1 MTYPT
6 LVELHAENLAAFTTS
21 LAQHRCWYVLPA
33 GQIDVAKAIG
43 LLDAQTGHLYPPTAV
58 TALGQF
64 LAQHPFAYV
73 QAQGNNQTL
82 ATLHSAT
89 RLLWNNETS
98 NGGYTVA
105 DGKQVLEAG
114 RWAGLAGWTL
124 PTKDQLYAFAI
135 ANNNPHRTGVAHRLA
150 KASKSEQAYWLTTEG
165 RCDVDAGY
173 WTINGSENA
182 SIFACHPLWRKTADV
197 KMLMQLIER
206 NWQLRSANN
215 NAIYAPPPADLRWAK
230 LSVEELLTT
239 WAKEG
244 LCLRAAE
251 QTETLLLPHEFW
263 LVQHLTELD
272 YTPCR
277 LPPLDRSQLI
287 DPEKGLWE
295 LWGTE
300 ATDLKR
306 MELVARDPG
315 RDVQRRAVAIDFGTS
330 STVVAMDTASGA
342 RELLRIG
349 ARDLYEAIKPAHFE
363 NPTVLECL
371 DFPAFACAW
380 SAYAYRPPLNWNWM
394 RATHEAQASLRDNP
408 GDTAILAS
416 ILPRLKQW
424 ALRDT
429 EHRRVRLTDR
439 QGHELEL
446 PQHTERNPV
455 RGQAL
460 AVTSTDPF
468 DPVELFAWYLG
479 MAINWRGRGLFLKY
493 YLSFPVKYPREVK
506 ERILASFRRGLQRS
520 LPHTLIEHHPQVL
533 NEFEVNDL
541 ASEPAAYAAAALPY
555 LRVEPSDEG
564 VPYAVF
570 DFGGGTTDFDF
581 GLLRWATAD
590 EEAQGYEQVFEH
602 LASGGDNFLGGENL
616 LEHLV
621 YESFKG
627 NVDMLRQHR
636 IQFTQPLDALSFAG
650 SEAFLAATQAA
661 QTNTIMLAA
670 KLRPFLEGD
679 GANLSSQLKLDLI
692 DANGQKKPCELA
704 LDTKA
709 LDALLAQRMYDGA
722 AAFLGQLA
730 RLRPELPADATI
742 HLLLAGNGSRSRHIQ
757 ALFNQEGELW
767 PKLLSSIFGE
777 APPKIQVHH
786 PLSMDENNPHAPTTK
801 TGVALGL
808 LSLVPGENTLLVNH
822 VQSRHQGQAPFAWF
836 LGRLRRKSFEPMLSP
851 GAAYQQWHEIGPLQ
865 QGVFNLFVTTS
876 PRAHNSLPE
885 GHPELKKHRL
895 DFPAA
900 PANARLFARAVGPH
914 KLELAA
920 AADLAG
926 LEDGVVVTTLLL
938 E

>member
-21 LAQHRCWYVLPA
+21 LAQHRCWYILPA
-33 GQIDVAKAIG
+33 GQTDVAKAIG
-43 LLDAQTGHLYPPTAV
+43 VFDAQTGHLYPPTAIA
-58 TALGQF
+58 ALGQF
-64 LAQHPFAYV
+64 LAQNPFAYV
-73 QAQGNNQTL
+73 QAQGNNQAL

-89 RLLWNNETS
+89 RLLWNHETS
-98 NGGYTVA
+98 NSGYTVA
-105 DGKQVLEAG
+105 DGKKVLEAG
-114 RWAGLAGWTL
+114 CWAGLAGWTL
-124 PTKDQLYAFAI
+124 PTKDQLYAFAA
-135 ANNNPHRTGVAHRLA
+135 ANNNPHRKGNAYRLA
-150 KASKSEQAYWLTTEG
+150 TASGVETCAWLTTEG
-165 RCDVDAGY
+165 YVDTDNGY
-173 WTINGSENA
+173 WGINPASSA
-182 SIFACHPLWRKTADV
+182 SIFACHPLWQKTTDTD
-197 KMLMQLIER
+197 LLIHLALCACA
-206 NWQLRSANN
+206 LRSASN
-215 NAIYAPPPADLRWAK
+215 NAIFAPPADLRWAK
-230 LSVEELLTT
+230 LSLEDLLTT

-244 LCLRAAE
+244 LCLRAAGQE
-251 QTETLLLPHEFW
+251 GTMLNPNDFFFT
-263 LVQHLTELD
+263 QHLTELD

-277 LPPLDRSQLI
+277 LPKLDRSQLT

-295 LWGTE
+295 LWGIE
-300 ATDLKR
+300 AADLKK
-306 MELVARDPG
+306 MEVMARDPG
-315 RDVQRRAVAIDFGTS
+315 RDVQHRAVAIDFGTS

-349 ARDLYEAIKPAHFE
+349 ARDLYEAIKPMHFE

-371 DFPAFACAW
+371 DFQAFARAWCAQ
-380 SAYAYRPPLNWNWM
+380 AYRPALDWNWM
-394 RATHEAQASLRDNP
+394 RATHEAQASLRDNT

-460 AVTSTDPF
+460 AVASTDPF

-520 LPHTLIEHHPQVL
+520 LPQTLIEHHPQVL
-533 NEFEVNDL
+533 NDFEVNDL
-541 ASEPAAYAAAALPY
+541 ASEPAAYAAAALPH
-555 LRVEPSDEG
+555 LQVEPSDEG

-590 EEAQGYEQVFEH
+590 EEDQGYEQVFEH

-621 YESFKG
+621 YESFKR
-627 NVDMLRQHR
+627 NVDVLRKER
-636 IQFTQPLDALSFAG
+636 IQFTQPLDALPFAG

-670 KLRPFLEGD
+670 KLRPFLEGG

-692 DANGQKKPCELA
+692 DANGQKKPCELT

-709 LDALLAQRMYDGA
+709 LDALLAQRMHDGV
-722 AAFLGQLA
+722 AAFLSQLA
-730 RLRPELPADATI
+730 RLRPELPTDATI

-757 ALFNQEGELW
+757 ALFKQEGEPWQL
-767 PKLLSSIFGE
+767 LLSTIFGE
-777 APPKIQVHH
+777 TPPSIQVHA
-786 PLSMDENNPHAPTTK
+786 PLPMDESNPHAPTTK

-822 VQSRHQGQAPFAWF
+822 VQSRHEGQAPFAWF
-836 LGRLRRKSFEPMLSP
+836 VGRLRRKSFEPMLSP
-851 GAAYQQWHEIGPLQ
+851 GATYQQWHEIGPLQ

-876 PRAHNSLPE
+876 PRAHSGLAE

-900 PANARLFARAVGPH
+900 PVNGRLFARAVGPH

-926 LEDGVVVTTLLL
+926 LDDGVVVKSQLLG
-938 E
+938 